1 MNLDF
6 RSAASLEG
14 ALEFSRHA
22 GGSHV
27 CADCRF
33 AQLFALQPRTVCTHA
48 DERRAGKV
56 QPASQPACRAFAP
69 RDDVDLTLSIWAAAA
84 QPAISARAA

>member
-22 GGSHV
+22 GGPHV

-33 AQLFALQPRTVCTHA
+33 AQLFALQPRAVCTHA
-48 DERRAGKV
+48 DELRSGTV
-56 QPASQPACRAFAP
+56 LPVTQHACRGFAP
-69 RDDVDLTLSIWAAAA
+69 KGHADLTLSCAAVA
-84 QPAISARAA
+84 QPAILARAA

>member
-6 RSAASLEG
+6 RSTASLEG
-14 ALEFSRHA
+14 AIEFSRHA

-33 AQLFALQPRTVCTHA
+33 AQLFALQPRTVCTRA
-48 DERRAGKV
+48 DGLLSGKV
-56 QPASQPACRAFAP
+56 QPAVQPACRSFAP
-69 RDDVDLTLSIWAAAA
+69 RDHVDLTLSIWAAAA
-84 QPAISARAA
+84 RPLITARAA